1 MTTNGIK
8 HQAKL
13 AMWKENIANCRSSG
27 ICVSK
32 WCEEHH
38 ICKSTYYRW
47 ERELVEQ
54 IESHPEALPAQA
66 PAPAFAE
73 LPTPVPKAKASTEAD
88 AKLAARIQI
97 GSVAVEL
104 YEGASV
110 ELAAAVC
117 QAVSHAE

>member
-47 ERELVEQ
+47 ERELVGQ
-54 IESHPEALPAQA
+54 IKSLSETLPAQT
-66 PAPAFAE
+66 PAPAFVE
-73 LPTPVPKAKASTEAD
+73 LPTPAPKAEASTEAA
-88 AKLAARIQI
+88 AKLAARIKV
-97 GSVAVEL
+97 GTAAVEL
-104 YEGASV
+104 YENASA

-117 QAVSHAE
+117 RALSHAE